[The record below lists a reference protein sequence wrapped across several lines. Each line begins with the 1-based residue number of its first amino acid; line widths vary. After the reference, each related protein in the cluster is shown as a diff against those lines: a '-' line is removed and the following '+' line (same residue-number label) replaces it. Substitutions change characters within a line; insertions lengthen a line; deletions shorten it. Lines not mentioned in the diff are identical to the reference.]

1 MALEA
6 TPLSVASDGNLRVAV
21 VPSGAN
27 ALSVAILT
35 GGTTKL
41 ITYSLT
47 PDGFNRGVTENT
59 VDDPRLS
66 LKQTF
71 SRPGTSTETLELK
84 YVFGDTNDVAKPALT
99 EGLSVQ
105 IVDRRSIDN
114 AVDWTIGQ
122 KVDVLTVILGKQRK
136 DAPAANG
143 IQTITQTAF
152 VISATKYDQAL
163 IA

>member
-1 MALEA
+1 MAAEP

-21 VPSGAN
+21 VPSGSN
-27 ALSVAILT
+27 PLSAAILT

-47 PDGFNRGVTENT
+47 PDGWNRAVTENT

-71 SRPGTSTETLELK
+71 SRPGTSSETLEMK

-99 EGLSVQ
+99 EGLQVFL
-105 IVDRRSIDN
+105 VDRRSLPN
-114 AVDWTIGQ
+114 ATEWAVGQ
-122 KVDVLTVILGKQRK
+122 KVDVLTVVLGKQRK

-152 VISATKYDQAL
+152 VVSATQFDAAL
-163 IA
+163 VA

>member
-6 TPLSVASDGNLRVAV
+6 TPLSVASDGNLRVGV
-21 VPSGAN
+21 VPTGSN
-27 ALSVAILT
+27 PLSVAILT

-47 PDGFNRGVTENT
+47 PDGWNRAVTENT

-71 SRPGTSTETLELK
+71 SRPGTYSETLELK
-84 YVFGDTNDVAKPALT
+84 YVYGDTNDVAKPSLT
-99 EGLSVQ
+99 EGLQVFL
-105 IVDRRSIDN
+105 VDRRSVPN
-114 AVDWTIGQ
+114 ATEWTIGQ
-122 KVDVLTVILGKQRK
+122 KVDVITVILGKQRK

-152 VISATKYDQAL
+152 VISSTQYDAPL
-163 IA
+163 VA

>member
-1 MALEA
+1 MAAEP

-21 VPSGAN
+21 VPTGSN
-27 ALSVAILT
+27 PLSVAILT
-35 GGTTKL
+35 GATTKL

-47 PDGFNRGVTENT
+47 PDGWNRAVTENT

-71 SRPGTSTETLELK
+71 SRPGTSSETLELK
-84 YVFGDTNDVAKPALT
+84 YVYGDTNDVAKPALT
-99 EGLSVQ
+99 EGLQVFL
-105 IVDRRSIDN
+105 VDRRSVTN
-114 AVDWTIGQ
+114 ATEWTIGQ

-152 VISATKYDQAL
+152 VVSATQYDASL